1 VLFLFGGKKMLLA
14 FQILLFILIVLFG
27 MGMLSDESQE
37 NKNRYLSVV
46 LASVIAL
53 TVSFFMKC
61 GR

>member
-1 VLFLFGGKKMLLA
+1 MLLA

-27 MGMLSDESQE
+27 IGLLGDESQE

-53 TVSFFMKC
+53 SVSLFV
-61 GR
+61 G

>member
-1 VLFLFGGKKMLLA
+1 MLLA

-53 TVSFFMKC
+53 TVSFFC
-61 GR
+61 GVK

>member
-1 VLFLFGGKKMLLA
+1 MLLA

-27 MGMLSDESQE
+27 MGLFSDESRE

-53 TVSFFMKC
+53 SVSLFV
-61 GR
+61 G